1 MVTVSVNCL
10 IGLVLMSLSL
20 LFLHRLSW
28 FFAGDN
34 GEFAAM
40 IRSIYRYEA
49 MGAIPLGVN
58 AAVLGL
64 LYGLGRTKITLF
76 MNFCRVFVF
85 RVPVLWALQHFTA
98 LGSESAGIVMAVSN
112 ILSGLL
118 AAVVAAAVI
127 YRDFTSFHKA
137 L

>member
-1 MVTVSVNCL
+1 
-10 IGLVLMSLSL
+10 
-20 LFLHRLSW
+20 
-28 FFAGDN
+28 
-34 GEFAAM
+34 
-40 IRSIYRYEA
+40 
-49 MGAIPLGVN
+49 
-58 AAVLGL
+58 
-64 LYGLGRTKITLF
+64 